1 MLQKRLRTPFD
12 SPFNRLGRLLRRLL
26 PLFILFLFIFLAN
39 NLFTVRKIECVFN
52 NDACSSAV
60 FEKLNKYLGSNV
72 LLINQKDISSSIN
85 SLLSVEN
92 IKIGFKVFNTLSLRL
107 NGRLV
112 SLNAQVSL
120 TQELPRLSLDDVSLS
135 SDSAEFIKPTEEIN
149 QFNKTV
155 NFSNFEI
162 WDNGLMSP
170 VASAE
175 SKIKYLFTEKPTV
188 QTVKSVYAL
197 VKLVEKYLNADQI
210 MILNQKIFLRQANQP
225 DIIVNI
231 PFDED
236 NLVQALQSY
245 EYLTTI
251 KKDTKVID
259 LRFKNP
265 ILR

>member
-1 MLQKRLRTPFD
+1 
-12 SPFNRLGRLLRRLL
+12 
-26 PLFILFLFIFLAN
+26 
-39 NLFTVRKIECVFN
+39 
-52 NDACSSAV
+52 
-60 FEKLNKYLGSNV
+60 
-72 LLINQKDISSSIN
+72 
-85 SLLSVEN
+85 
-92 IKIGFKVFNTLSLRL
+92 
-107 NGRLV
+107 
-112 SLNAQVSL
+112 
-120 TQELPRLSLDDVSLS
+120 
-135 SDSAEFIKPTEEIN
+135 
-149 QFNKTV
+149 
-155 NFSNFEI
+155 
-162 WDNGLMSP
+162 MSP

-175 SKIKYLFTEKPTV
+175 SKIKYLFTEKPTI
-188 QTVKSVYAL
+188 QTVKSIYAL
-197 VKLVEKYLNADQI
+197 VKLVEKYLNVDQI

>member
-1 MLQKRLRTPFD
+1 M
-12 SPFNRLGRLLRRLL
+12 
-26 PLFILFLFIFLAN
+26 AN

>member
-1 MLQKRLRTPFD
+1 
-12 SPFNRLGRLLRRLL
+12 NRLGRLLRRLL

-251 KKDTKVID
+251 KKDTKIIWPKYRVSMLSI
-259 LRFKNP
+259 
-265 ILR
+265 